1 MMKKE
6 LENRVGFILSWG
18 AFVITILVTDR
29 INSDPVNISK
39 MLLLSVVA
47 FSLVAV
53 IILLMR
59 ELFTHSKFILIG
71 SMSFLVVAA
80 ISVLTSLNPI
90 ERGLYG
96 AFGRNTGLITY
107 VSLIIIFL
115 TSTLVSS
122 DRSFQK
128 VLNAF
133 LLAGVF
139 NVVLSFLDV
148 AGLDLF
154 KWENPYN
161 AVLGTFGNPNFVSAF
176 MGMFLTFLVVQ
187 FLDQSAET
195 KSRLA
200 YAILIISSIATIY
213 LSKSLQGALVAAFG
227 SSLAI
232 YFFIRSKERLIKFS
246 YIYLGGLITSAGV
259 GLAGILNKGPLAT
272 YLYGPTVKFRGEYWQ
287 AGINMGMENPITGVG
302 IDSYGIY
309 YRTFRE
315 LSSTVAPGVNVGT
328 DTAHNVY
335 IDVFSGTG
343 FPGLIFYV
351 LINGAVLL
359 AAVRHLRKHLSF
371 DGRFLVLFLCWAGYQ
386 LQSIAS
392 INQLGLAVWGWLFG
406 GLIVAYTRTYPQG
419 EILDKSLKVKSG
431 NFGKTRKE
439 QPSQLLDASTSLKIM
454 VGGVVGLL
462 IALPPF
468 VSDVKMRGLLTKKTI
483 TAEEISD
490 FAQSWPID
498 NLRLNKV
505 IVALANGNNNDKARE
520 LALFAT
526 SKFPND
532 YASWWAL
539 DQLTREGAPVKEA
552 IRIKLHEID
561 PHNPEFFEK

>member
-122 DRSFQK
+122 DKSFQK